1 MSQNITRLFIK
12 IIIKLIIKYQQD
24 QKERLAYNR
33 YGGNRNKGSYIVE
46 LIWLRLYVF
55 TFSLIALINLAF
67 FFIISLFQKIEN
79 GKIILSPVIIL
90 LIFNILYAPQSD
102 SMSFFI
108 TFCIRQPIE
117 MIILINILLFFTFKV
132 KKNAINWFKFN

>member
-1 MSQNITRLFIK
+1 MFSLLPQNITQLFIK
-12 IIIKLIIKYQQD
+12 NYNKIDYQISTGS
-24 QKERLAYNR
+24 KIERLAYNR

-46 LIWLRLYVF
+46 LILITDSYVF
-55 TFSLIALINLAF
+55 TFSLIALINLLF
-67 FFIISLFQKIEN
+67 LLSLFSENEN

-132 KKNAINWFKFN
+132 KKNAIN